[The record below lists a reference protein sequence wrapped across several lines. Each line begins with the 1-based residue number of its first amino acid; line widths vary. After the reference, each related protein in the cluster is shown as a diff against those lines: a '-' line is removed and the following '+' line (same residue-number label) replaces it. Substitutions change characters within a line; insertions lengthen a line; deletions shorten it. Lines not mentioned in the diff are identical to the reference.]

1 MVFSFDW
8 MIVTTALAFM
18 SMYLINYSTLGGSMR
33 INHFAAYTVLA
44 LSLSLLSPIF
54 AQAPAKA
61 AAKSI
66 TVYKTPT

>member
-1 MVFSFDW
+1 
-8 MIVTTALAFM
+8 
-18 SMYLINYSTLGGSMR
+18 MR

-44 LSLSLLSPIF
+44 LSLSLLSPTF

>member
-1 MVFSFDW
+1 
-8 MIVTTALAFM
+8 
-18 SMYLINYSTLGGSMR
+18 MR
-33 INHFAAYTVLA
+33 INRFAAYTVLA
-44 LSLSLLSPIF
+44 LSLFLLAPAS